1 MENIIVKNILT
12 QEQIDHIYSQVDS
25 APKEKTTIQTRLGHQ
40 AYFVGFDESLRVHF
54 EKIIQKHYGEE
65 WILTDFQFARY
76 STKFGYKPK
85 LYPHFDDAFEVHK
98 LTLDVQINSTLD
110 WPIVVEG
117 KEFLLKNNE
126 GVVFS
131 GTDQIHWRAPADL
144 SDTDVVD
151 MMFCHAER
159 KDGPNKFVTK
169 EHQEKMFIL
178 QEEWAKK
185 IDINRGE
192 EKI

>member
-1 MENIIVKNILT
+1 
-12 QEQIDHIYSQVDS
+12 
-25 APKEKTTIQTRLGHQ
+25 
-40 AYFVGFDESLRVHF
+40 
-54 EKIIQKHYGEE
+54 
-65 WILTDFQFARY
+65 
-76 STKFGYKPK
+76 
-85 LYPHFDDAFEVHK
+85 
-98 LTLDVQINSTLD
+98 
-110 WPIVVEG
+110 
-117 KEFLLKNNE
+117 
-126 GVVFS
+126 
-131 GTDQIHWRAPADL
+131 
-144 SDTDVVD
+144 

>member
-1 MENIIVKNILT
+1 M
-12 QEQIDHIYSQVDS
+12 
-25 APKEKTTIQTRLGHQ
+25 
-40 AYFVGFDESLRVHF
+40 
-54 EKIIQKHYGEE
+54 
-65 WILTDFQFARY
+65 
-76 STKFGYKPK
+76 
-85 LYPHFDDAFEVHK
+85 HFDDAFEVHK